1 MIEELTR
8 ACVHCGFC
16 LPTCPTYLLWNE
28 EMDSP
33 RGRIQ
38 LMEKT
43 AQGTLALSPTVT
55 EHFDRCLGCMAC
67 VTSCPSGVRY
77 DLLIEE
83 TRATVEERQK
93 RPRAERLQRRLLFA
107 TLPHPRRM
115 RWALRLAPVGR
126 RLPTPAWARPMLDLA
141 PRWRSSEQ
149 PAPVTPCVES
159 TQAPRRVGL
168 LTGCVQSVVF
178 GEVNAAT
185 ARTLAAAGHEVVA
198 PSQGCCGAL
207 SAHAGRADE
216 SARFTDR
223 LRRSFDGLD
232 TIVVN
237 ASGCGSHLKEKG
249 LPALD
254 VTEALRDAELPEL
267 HPLELSVAYQDSC
280 HLRHAQRLP
289 AAWMPVL
296 GADPGPPRRPA
307 RRAGHLLRLGRD
319 LQRHAA
325 GGRPRPGR
333 PEGRPCPGDRV
344 GRVRERQSRLPRPGR
359 AGARQGRPAASG
371 LPPGGAPRRVDPR
384 SSARRSCSRA
394 HGAEPPQ
401 TRRRLGGSRS
411 SRRSS
416 LVSKR
421 SRRRSIASSE
431 RAIQNVWKPIT
442 AVSVPMI
449 VAACA
454 HSTTASCPLGRC
466 VSRWPLRTRRLP
478 PGAARRAGRPPRAR
492 GRVGSR

>member
-1 MIEELTR
+1 VIEELTR

-16 LPTCPTYLLWNE
+16 LPTCPTYVLWSE

-83 TRATVEERQK
+83 TRATVEERQR

-149 PAPVTPCVES
+149 PAPVTPCVEP
-159 TQAPRRVGL
+159 TRAPRRVGL

-296 GADPGPPRRPA
+296 ERIPGLRVVQPA
-307 RRAGHLLRLGRD
+307 EQDICCGSAGIYNVTQPEAARD
-319 LQRHAA
+319 L
-325 GGRPRPGR
+325 
-333 PEGRPCPGDRV
+333 GDRKAAHV
-344 GRVRERQSRLPRPGR
+344 LATEPDAYASANPGCLVQV
-359 AGARQGRPAASG
+359 AQA
-371 LPPGGAPRRVDPR
+371 
-384 SSARRSCSRA
+384 
-394 HGAEPPQ
+394 
-401 TRRRLGGSRS
+401 LG
-411 SRRSS
+411 
-416 LVSKR
+416 
-421 SRRRSIASSE
+421 
-431 RAIQNVWKPIT
+431 
-442 AVSVPMI
+442 
-449 VAACA
+449 
-454 HSTTASCPLGRC
+454 
-466 VSRWPLRTRRLP
+466 
-478 PGAARRAGRPPRAR
+478 RAGRPLPAFHPVELLDASIRGVGAAELLAQAR
-492 GRVGSR
+492 R

>member
-1 MIEELTR
+1 VIEELTR

-43 AQGTLALSPTVT
+43 AQGALALSPTVT

-126 RLPTPAWARPMLDLA
+126 RLPTPEWARPMLDLA

-296 GADPGPPRRPA
+296 ERIPGLRVVQPA
-307 RRAGHLLRLGRD
+307 EQDICCGSAGIYNVTQPEAARD
-319 LQRHAA
+319 L
-325 GGRPRPGR
+325 
-333 PEGRPCPGDRV
+333 GDRKAAHV
-344 GRVRERQSRLPRPGR
+344 LATESDAYASANPGCLVQVAQALGR
-359 AGARQGRPAASG
+359 AGRSLPAFHPVELLDASIRGLGAAELLAR
-371 LPPGGAPRRVDPR
+371 
-384 SSARRSCSRA
+384 ARR
-394 HGAEPPQ
+394 
-401 TRRRLGGSRS
+401 
-411 SRRSS
+411 
-416 LVSKR
+416 
-421 SRRRSIASSE
+421 
-431 RAIQNVWKPIT
+431 
-442 AVSVPMI
+442 
-449 VAACA
+449 
-454 HSTTASCPLGRC
+454 
-466 VSRWPLRTRRLP
+466 
-478 PGAARRAGRPPRAR
+478 
-492 GRVGSR
+492 

>member
-16 LPTCPTYLLWNE
+16 LPTCPTYLLWDE

-83 TRATVEERQK
+83 TRATVEDGQR

-126 RLPTPAWARPMLDLA
+126 RLPTPAWARPMLELA
-141 PRWRSSEQ
+141 PRWRSSEH
-149 PAPVTPCVES
+149 PARVTPSMES
-159 TQAPRRVGL
+159 TRAPRRVGL

-185 ARTLAAAGHEVVA
+185 ARTLAAAGQEVVA

-254 VTEALRDAELPEL
+254 VTEALHDAELPEL
-267 HPLELSVAYQDSC
+267 HPLELTVAYQDSC

-296 GADPGPPRRPA
+296 ERIPGLRVVQPA
-307 RRAGHLLRLGRD
+307 EQDICCGSAGIYNVTQPDAARD
-319 LQRHAA
+319 L
-325 GGRPRPGR
+325 
-333 PEGRPCPGDRV
+333 GDRKAAHV
-344 GRVRERQSRLPRPGR
+344 LATEPDAYASANPGCLVQV
-359 AGARQGRPAASG
+359 AQA
-371 LPPGGAPRRVDPR
+371 
-384 SSARRSCSRA
+384 
-394 HGAEPPQ
+394 
-401 TRRRLGGSRS
+401 LG
-411 SRRSS
+411 
-416 LVSKR
+416 
-421 SRRRSIASSE
+421 
-431 RAIQNVWKPIT
+431 
-442 AVSVPMI
+442 
-449 VAACA
+449 
-454 HSTTASCPLGRC
+454 
-466 VSRWPLRTRRLP
+466 
-478 PGAARRAGRPPRAR
+478 RAGRPLPAFHPVELLDASIR
-492 GRVGSR
+492 GVGAADLLAGGRR

>member
-1 MIEELTR
+1 VIEELTR

-16 LPTCPTYLLWNE
+16 LPTCPTYVLWNE

-43 AQGTLALSPTVT
+43 AQGTLTLSPTVT

-83 TRATVEERQK
+83 TRATVEDRHE
-93 RPRAERLQRRLLFA
+93 RPRTERLQRRLLFA
-107 TLPHPRRM
+107 TLPYPRRM
-115 RWALRLAPVGR
+115 RWALRLAPLGR

-149 PAPVTPCVES
+149 PPPLTPRAES
-159 TQAPRRVGL
+159 PGERGRVGL

-198 PSQGCCGAL
+198 PPQGCCGAL

-216 SARFTDR
+216 SARFTDH
-223 LRRSFDGLD
+223 LRRSFEGLD

-267 HPLELSVAYQDSC
+267 HPLELTVAYQDSC

-289 AAWMPVL
+289 AAWMPL
-296 GADPGPPRRPA
+296 LERIPGLRVVQPA
-307 RRAGHLLRLGRD
+307 EQDICCGSAGIYNVTQPDAARD
-319 LQRHAA
+319 L
-325 GGRPRPGR
+325 
-333 PEGRPCPGDRV
+333 GDRKAAHV
-344 GRVRERQSRLPRPGR
+344 LATAPDAYASANPGCLVQV
-359 AGARQGRPAASG
+359 AQA
-371 LPPGGAPRRVDPR
+371 
-384 SSARRSCSRA
+384 
-394 HGAEPPQ
+394 
-401 TRRRLGGSRS
+401 LG
-411 SRRSS
+411 
-416 LVSKR
+416 
-421 SRRRSIASSE
+421 
-431 RAIQNVWKPIT
+431 
-442 AVSVPMI
+442 
-449 VAACA
+449 
-454 HSTTASCPLGRC
+454 
-466 VSRWPLRTRRLP
+466 
-478 PGAARRAGRPPRAR
+478 RAGRPLPSLHPVELLDASIRGTSAADILANAR
-492 GRVGSR
+492 R

>member
-1 MIEELTR
+1 VIEELTR

-83 TRATVEERQK
+83 TRATVEDERK

-107 TLPHPRRM
+107 TLPYPRRM
-115 RWALRLAPVGR
+115 RWALRLTPVGR
-126 RLPTPAWARPMLDLA
+126 RLPTPAWARPMLELA

-149 PAPVTPCVES
+149 PARVTPGVES
-159 TQAPRRVGL
+159 TRAPRRVGL

-185 ARTLAAAGHEVVA
+185 ARALAAAGHEVVA
-198 PSQGCCGAL
+198 PPQGCCGAL

-254 VTEALRDAELPEL
+254 VTEALHDGELPEL
-267 HPLELSVAYQDSC
+267 HPLELTVAYQDSC

-296 GADPGPPRRPA
+296 ERIPGLRVVQPVEQDICCGS
-307 RRAGHLLRLGRD
+307 AGIYNVTQPDAARD
-319 LQRHAA
+319 L
-325 GGRPRPGR
+325 
-333 PEGRPCPGDRV
+333 GDRKAAHV
-344 GRVRERQSRLPRPGR
+344 LATEPDAYASANPGCLVQV
-359 AGARQGRPAASG
+359 AQA
-371 LPPGGAPRRVDPR
+371 
-384 SSARRSCSRA
+384 
-394 HGAEPPQ
+394 
-401 TRRRLGGSRS
+401 LG
-411 SRRSS
+411 
-416 LVSKR
+416 
-421 SRRRSIASSE
+421 
-431 RAIQNVWKPIT
+431 
-442 AVSVPMI
+442 
-449 VAACA
+449 
-454 HSTTASCPLGRC
+454 
-466 VSRWPLRTRRLP
+466 
-478 PGAARRAGRPPRAR
+478 RAGRPLPALHPVELLDASMRGVGAAELLAGAR
-492 GRVGSR
+492 R

>member
-1 MIEELTR
+1 VIEELTR

-16 LPTCPTYLLWNE
+16 LPTCPTYVLWNE

-43 AQGTLALSPTVT
+43 AQGTLTLSPTVT
-55 EHFDRCLGCMAC
+55 KHLDRCLGCMAC

-83 TRATVEERQK
+83 TRATVEDRHE

-107 TLPHPRRM
+107 TLPYPGRM
-115 RWALRLAPVGR
+115 RWALRLAPLGR
-126 RLPTPAWARPMLDLA
+126 RLPSPAWARPMLDLA

-149 PAPVTPCVES
+149 AAPLTPRAES
-159 TQAPRRVGL
+159 PGARGRIGL

-185 ARTLAAAGHEVVA
+185 ARVLAGAGHEVVA
-198 PSQGCCGAL
+198 PPQGCCGAL

-216 SARFTDR
+216 SARFTGR
-223 LRRSFDGLD
+223 LRGSFEGLD

-267 HPLELSVAYQDSC
+267 HSLELTVAYQDSC

-289 AAWMPVL
+289 AAWLPL
-296 GADPGPPRRPA
+296 LERIPGLRVVQPA
-307 RRAGHLLRLGRD
+307 EQDICCGSAGIYNVTQPEAARD
-319 LQRHAA
+319 L
-325 GGRPRPGR
+325 
-333 PEGRPCPGDRV
+333 GDRKAAHV
-344 GRVRERQSRLPRPGR
+344 LATAPDAYASANPGCLVQV
-359 AGARQGRPAASG
+359 AQA
-371 LPPGGAPRRVDPR
+371 
-384 SSARRSCSRA
+384 
-394 HGAEPPQ
+394 
-401 TRRRLGGSRS
+401 LG
-411 SRRSS
+411 
-416 LVSKR
+416 
-421 SRRRSIASSE
+421 
-431 RAIQNVWKPIT
+431 
-442 AVSVPMI
+442 
-449 VAACA
+449 
-454 HSTTASCPLGRC
+454 
-466 VSRWPLRTRRLP
+466 
-478 PGAARRAGRPPRAR
+478 RAGRPLPAFHPVELLDASIRA
-492 GRVGSR
+492 VGAADLLANARR